1 MAKLLIIQ
9 AHPKTDGF
17 SYSLDVAQT
26 FIDSY
31 LTYNPTDTVTIRN
44 VFTDGV
50 PPINDLTFDAWMKM
64 KQPETTLLSKEQE
77 ELINKHSDWL
87 EEFITHDK
95 YVFVNPMYNHF
106 IPAELKQ
113 YIDLISVTRKT
124 FKYTEDGL
132 VGLLTDKKS
141 VHIQAAGGF
150 YKPGIQVDLGAQY
163 LEHTMDR
170 FGVTS
175 VDGIY
180 IEGMAEQPEKA
191 IDILNTARNQATK
204 LAATF

>member
-64 KQPETTLLSKEQE
+64 KQPE
-77 ELINKHSDWL
+77 
-87 EEFITHDK
+87 
-95 YVFVNPMYNHF
+95 
-106 IPAELKQ
+106 
-113 YIDLISVTRKT
+113 KT
-124 FKYTEDGL
+124 
-132 VGLLTDKKS
+132 
-141 VHIQAAGGF
+141 
-150 YKPGIQVDLGAQY
+150 
-163 LEHTMDR
+163 
-170 FGVTS
+170 
-175 VDGIY
+175 
-180 IEGMAEQPEKA
+180 
-191 IDILNTARNQATK
+191 IDILNTAKEQATK
-204 LAATF
+204 LAQHFKEGDLMNELEANIVDTMTFLRYGDPLERNQKWLLKQIDTPELQELAEKLSILSSQVLNEIARNNNQSAADIANELNVTRGGISQVAKRL

>member
-1 MAKLLIIQ
+1 MTKLLIIQ
-9 AHPKTDGF
+9 AHPKTEGF

-31 LTYNPTDTVTIRN
+31 HKHHPSDTITIRN

-50 PPINDLTFDAWMKM
+50 PPINDLTFDAWLKM
-64 KQPETTLLSKEQE
+64 KEPKANNLSQEQLD
-77 ELINKHSDWL
+77 LINKHNEWL
-87 EEFITHDK
+87 DEFIAHDK

-124 FKYTEDGL
+124 FKYTEKGL

-141 VHIQAAGGF
+141 LHIQAAGGF
-150 YKPGIQVDLGAQY
+150 YKPDIQVDLGAQY
-163 LEHTMDR
+163 LEHTMNR

-180 IEGMAEQPEKA
+180 IEGMAEQPDKA
-191 IDILNTARNQATK
+191 VDILNAAKKQATL
-204 LAATF
+204 LAETF